1 MNFHNLDGPGTHSK
15 NFTNY
20 GFVITSKF
28 CPQIGKHFVIYGYL
42 ALNCEVKSFLE
53 YAPARVCLL
62 TRLFHAL
69 TALQSNVLYLF
80 ACVRGRSVKST

>member
-28 CPQIGKHFVIYGYL
+28 CPQIGKHFAIYGYL

-53 YAPARVCLL
+53 YAPA
-62 TRLFHAL
+62 
-69 TALQSNVLYLF
+69 
-80 ACVRGRSVKST
+80 